1 MALIRHENFADT
13 GVLHDDKY
21 PHRKNTPEYFSNGIP
36 VAPCLIAKYH
46 EWSPLIFTPS
56 FASSLSHGYNGILA
70 NNKTNAG
77 QRAGKIAHIKS
88 IQDSN

>member
-46 EWSPLIFTPS
+46 E
-56 FASSLSHGYNGILA
+56 
-70 NNKTNAG
+70 
-77 QRAGKIAHIKS
+77 
-88 IQDSN
+88 